1 MNRNI
6 RYLSL
11 LIVGVLFVVLGS
23 CHGGDGSGGVLGGG
37 GGGGGGG
44 QQGVVLAAETVLPE
58 NEPWYDGVV
67 VGDEQLTFTTSGSSS
82 GGVIGGS
89 SEGSAPL
96 APGAIVV
103 GSSGGGYLR
112 RVLSVEQE
120 GNQLSVTTENA
131 SLTDAIQDGSYS
143 QVIDLTGVSGKGDS
157 PFETSRHGLN
167 NLVDLSGTVLYQG
180 QAGGADVR
188 IEITNGG
195 VSFEPQ
201 VQVDADIGWFKITY
215 FRAAAVGNLDF
226 DIDVLAEV
234 SDSVS
239 KSDEVEVA
247 SYTHP
252 FAGAIGPVPVVGYV
266 EVGFYAGYE
275 LEANAEGS
283 VTAGFDAGASIAV
296 GAEYSGGSWSDIWDP
311 QLDANVHPPEWT
323 ISGDVKVRAYVRPQ
337 IKAIFYAV
345 GGPSLDVEPYL
356 AFAADF
362 PPPCYELSAGLSAH
376 VGLHLEIFMI
386 SLAEYNKELFDWSK
400 VIADG
405 CLECGDGVCAPG
417 EQVSCPDDC
426 QSEPPFKDPSDDN
439 TTDVDVTITQVDAS
453 NAPGEVKLYASVT
466 TQQGEPLE
474 KLTAG
479 NFSVEETIGGASS
492 YAHIDSVKSSES
504 AGESISVCLVIDSS
518 GSMDEGPGSDLEAA
532 VSAAKMFV
540 DKMNSGDK
548 AAVIDFSS
556 DVTLLQDFTSNKS
569 QLKSAI
575 DAVEPDGGTALWNA
589 VVEAVDVT
597 SGQAGQRAVVA
608 LTDGEDTDS
617 WYSLSEAIDAGKSA
631 GVPVYTIGL
640 GVDSWTEDD
649 LISLSN
655 GTNAGKN
662 GSGYFAAPDSSDLQD
677 LYDLI
682 SDTLK
687 QVYVITWTSNGKS
700 GDAVDVEISVTY
712 TCANGTFTDTFD
724 SLYSIP

>member
-1 MNRNI
+1 
-6 RYLSL
+6 
-11 LIVGVLFVVLGS
+11 
-23 CHGGDGSGGVLGGG
+23 
-37 GGGGGGG
+37 
-44 QQGVVLAAETVLPE
+44 VVLAAETVLPE
-58 NEPWYDGVV
+58 SEPWFQGVV
-67 VGDEQLTFTTSGSSS
+67 VGDEQLSFTTGGTSS

-89 SEGSAPL
+89 SSGVPL

-112 RVLSVEQE
+112 RVLSVEQQ
-120 GNQLSVTTENA
+120 GNQLTVATENA

-143 QVIDLTGVSGKGDS
+143 QVIDLAGASGKADS
-157 PFETSRHGLN
+157 PFETSHHGLN
-167 NLVDLSGTVLYQG
+167 NVVDLSGTVLYQG

-195 VSFEPQ
+195 VSFEPE
-201 VQVDADIGWFKITY
+201 VKIDADIGWFKITY

-226 DIDVLAEV
+226 DIDVLAQV

-283 VTAGFDAGASIAV
+283 VTAGFDSGASLTV

-311 QLDANVHPPEWT
+311 QLSANVHPPEWT

-337 IKAIFYAV
+337 VKTIFYAI

-356 AFAADF
+356 AFEGSF
-362 PPPCYELSAGLSAH
+362 PPPCYELSAGLSGH
-376 VGLHLEIFMI
+376 IGFHLEVFMF
-386 SLAEYNKELFDWSK
+386 SLAEYKAELFDWSK
-400 VIADG
+400 VLADG
-405 CLECGDGVCAPG
+405 CLECGDGACGPG
-417 EQVSCPDDC
+417 EQLTCPEDCEVGEEPFEDPGDD
-426 QSEPPFKDPSDDN
+426 D

-453 NAPGEVKLYASVT
+453 HAPDEVKLYASVT

-479 NFSVEETIGGASS
+479 NFSVEETIGGQSS
-492 YAHIDSVKSSES
+492 YAFIDSVKSSES

-518 GSMDEGPGSDLEAA
+518 GSMDEGSGSDLEAA
-532 VSAAKMFV
+532 IAAAKMFV
-540 DKMNSGDK
+540 DKMASNDE
-548 AAVIDFSS
+548 AAVIDFSGY
-556 DVTLLQDFTSNKS
+556 VTLLQDFTGNQGK
-569 QLKSAI
+569 LKSAI
-575 DAVEPDGGTALWNA
+575 DSVDPGGGTALWDA
-589 VVEAVDVT
+589 VVEAIDLT
-597 SGQAGQRAVVA
+597 SSQSGQRAVVA

-617 WYSLSEAIDAGKSA
+617 WNSLSDAISAGNAA

-640 GVDSWTEDD
+640 GVDSGTEDD

-662 GSGYFAAPDSSDLQD
+662 GSGYFAAPDSSDLQN

-687 QVYVITWTSNGKS
+687 KVYIITWTSSGTS
-700 GDAVDVEISVTY
+700 GDTVDVEISVTY
-712 TCANGTFTDTFD
+712 KCGNGTFTDTFD
-724 SLYSIP
+724 SSYVIP